1 VTATLPEQVQEVFA
15 RFAAAEL
22 TTVESSRPA
31 IARVE
36 TSYRPGDPCIDVAGR
51 ATDPKV
57 ALLFCEPAGSGLE
70 RAPQVLV
77 QGTSQPREGDL
88 LRVRPERVY
97 VWPDGDPS
105 REPRL
110 YDAHME
116 EVRSGHDE
124 EPAAEHA
131 PAEGG
136 PAAGGSWVERL
147 GEGQRSAVLS
157 LIAPDGFPFSVCL
170 PVEVDGE
177 ARRVRILAG
186 ALGVPVQP
194 GLACLS
200 AGEDLRLSGDLV
212 EDERGWAVVP
222 H

>member
-22 TTVESSRPA
+22 TTVESGRPA
-31 IARVE
+31 VARVG
-36 TSYRPGDPCIDVAGR
+36 TSYRPGDPCIDVTGR
-51 ATDPKV
+51 AADPKV

-77 QGTSQPREGDL
+77 QGTGQPGEGDQ

-105 REPRL
+105 REPQL

-124 EPAAEHA
+124 EPPAKHA

-147 GEGQRSAVLS
+147 GEGERSAVLS
-157 LIAPDGFPFSVCL
+157 LVAPDGFPFSVRL
-170 PVEVDGE
+170 PIEVDGGS
-177 ARRVRILAG
+177 RCIRLSAG
-186 ALGVPVQP
+186 VLGVPVQP
-194 GLACLS
+194 GLACIS
-200 AGEDLRLSGDLV
+200 AGENLRLSGDLV
-212 EDERGWAVVP
+212 RDERGWAVIP